1 VETVQKQKAAELREA
16 ELPEVS
22 INDECILVAALAFIV
37 SVFTFAWFFRRGDI
51 LLYGDAVAHINI
63 ARRLFDARNPGW
75 DQLGSVWLPLPHL
88 LMAPF
93 VANDWLWR
101 TGIGGSVPSMLA
113 YVLGVAGIYRLVRAR
128 ASRAGAA
135 LAAIIYALNPSLLY
149 MQSTAMTESI
159 FLAALIW
166 SVVYFDDFVRGLGE
180 SGNASLPARAPAAGS
195 AALPDSIPPAGAQLP
210 SWKAIERCGC
220 CLAAAIFT
228 RYDGWIFA
236 FVVGICA
243 VLAALRWFTK
253 HPPQPTRARLLR
265 SMLSFLL
272 LLALCPTLWL
282 AHNYK
287 INRHPLDW
295 LNGPYSAKAI
305 ERRSSPTG
313 YPPYP
318 GKGNVKV
325 AAQYFLKAA
334 RMNTGEGSR
343 EDWLIAL
350 ASCGVLIALFR
361 PRRFGALLLL
371 WIPLP
376 FYAYSIAYGSVPI
389 FVPAWW
395 PFSYYNVRYG
405 LELLPAIAAFVGLL
419 PWAIEAFGNRG
430 NATLP
435 AAGARRRELTLGIT
449 GALLVVTL
457 LAYSSSVWCFS
468 RYSQGRDVSGNPGR
482 RGMIPI
488 CYREAWANS
497 RTRISLEQQIAEALM
512 EIPPDATVL
521 MYTSDYVGALQQ
533 AGIHLDRVISECTL
547 LYWDSARSAPFA
559 GADYIVAIDRDP
571 VAEAVRINP
580 RGLTKVAILHTMGK
594 PDVTIYRGSRP

>member
-1 VETVQKQKAAELREA
+1 MEIDRNQKPIGIQ
-16 ELPEVS
+16 
-22 INDECILVAALAFIV
+22 DECILVSALAFIV
-37 SVFTFAWFFRRGDI
+37 SVFVFAWFYRRGDI

-63 ARRLFDARNPGW
+63 ARRFFDARDPGW

-88 LMAPF
+88 LVAPF

-101 TGIGGSVPSMLA
+101 TGIGGSIPSMFA

-135 LAAIIYALNPSLLY
+135 LAAAIYGLNPSLLY

-159 FLAALIW
+159 FLAAIIW
-166 SVVYFDDFVRGLGE
+166 SVVYFDDFLRGLGSE
-180 SGNASLPARAPAAGS
+180 SGTRSANATLPAAG
-195 AALPDSIPPAGAQLP
+195 AR
-210 SWKAIERCGC
+210 AIERCGC

-236 FVVGICA
+236 FVVGVCA
-243 VLAALRWFTK
+243 VIAALRWLTK
-253 HPPQPTRARLLR
+253 RPQQPQRARLLR
-265 SMLSFLL
+265 SMASFLL
-272 LLALCPTLWL
+272 LLVLCPTLWL

-287 INRHPLDW
+287 INQKPLDW

-305 ERRSSPTG
+305 EHRSSPPG

-343 EDWLIAL
+343 EDWLITL
-350 ASCGVLIALFR
+350 AACGVLIALFR

-389 FVPAWW
+389 FIPDWW

-405 LELLPAIAAFVGLL
+405 LELLPAIAVFVGLL
-419 PWAIEAFGNRG
+419 PWAVEAAVSRG
-430 NATLP
+430 NAALP
-435 AAGARRRELTLGIT
+435 AAGARRREITLAAT
-449 GALLVVTL
+449 AALLVVTL

-468 RYSQGRDVSGNPGR
+468 RRSQDRSWGR

-497 RTRISLEQQIAEALM
+497 RTRVALEQQIAEALSQ
-512 EIPPDATVL
+512 IPPDATVL
-521 MYTSDYVGALQQ
+521 MYTSDYVGALQR
-533 AGIHLDRVISECTL
+533 AGIHLDRVISECTRVA
-547 LYWDSARSAPFA
+547 WDSARSAPFA